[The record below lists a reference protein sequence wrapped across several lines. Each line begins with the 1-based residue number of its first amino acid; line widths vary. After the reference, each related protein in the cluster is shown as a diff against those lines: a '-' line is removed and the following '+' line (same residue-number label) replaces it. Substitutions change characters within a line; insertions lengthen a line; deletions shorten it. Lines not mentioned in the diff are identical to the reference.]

1 MLDIFGADWRK
12 SSYSAEGNCVE
23 VAFLGD
29 GVAIRN
35 SSDRQGPMLVF
46 SSADWRSFL
55 RGVRDGEFD
64 LP

>member
-1 MLDIFGADWRK
+1 MLDVSGADWRK
-12 SSYSAEGNCVE
+12 SSHSAEGNCVE

-29 GVAIRN
+29 RVAIRN
-35 SSDRQGPMLVF
+35 SNDRQGPMLVF

-55 RGVRDGEFD
+55 KSVRDREFD